1 MLKRRP
7 VFDIQELAPLL
18 AVRNKALHE
27 GSIAV
32 GTGVGAACI
41 WIGTEVAYRQPG
53 GCHDLPYADLS
64 YHSIMHTAII
74 QERPSALKSRP
85 ELIMIDKN
93 GKSHRKNSRARSFLF
108 FLLKGDICQHH
119 QLKC

>member
-7 VFDIQELAPLL
+7 VFDIQELAPLF
-18 AVRNKALHE
+18 AVRDKALHE
-27 GSIAV
+27 RSIAV
-32 GTGVGAACI
+32 STCVSAAGI
-41 WIGTEVAYRQPG
+41 GIGTKVAHRQPG

-74 QERPSALKSRP
+74 QERPSALKSRA

-93 GKSHRKNSRARSFLF
+93 GKSPRKNSRARF
-108 FLLKGDICQHH
+108 FLCFLPKGDICQHH